1 MESQA
6 KSVRVPTGKTSAI
19 NRVFEFFENRL
30 VSSPEVQKEFVNGL
44 FTAEGQQM
52 LRTIASSE
60 KKIQEQIVDN
70 FIKKVIITNSIT
82 QTINQ

>member
-6 KSVRVPTGKTSAI
+6 KSVRIPTGKTSAM

-44 FTAEGQQM
+44 FTAEGQEM
-52 LRTIASSE
+52 LKIIAISD
-60 KKIQEQIVDN
+60 KKIQKEIVDN
-70 FIKKVIITNSIT
+70 FMQKIITTNTLT
-82 QTINQ
+82 QTTNQ